1 MQKTFVP
8 GGKNFFVGVFGIF
21 FAIISVFVSFR
32 AKKITEIKKWQKT
45 QEKTLSMM
53 EESNLQE
60 INGHIL
66 ENSYD

>member
-8 GGKNFFVGVFGIF
+8 GSKNFFVGVFGIF

>member
-8 GGKNFFVGVFGIF
+8 GSKNFFVGVFGIF
-21 FAIISVFVSFR
+21 FTIISVFVSFR

-53 EESNLQE
+53 EESNIQE